1 MSKKIA
7 YTIVLVII
15 LIAGLSLYVYK
26 FKRPLPEIHL
36 EEKSFS
42 QLPGWKNANLRP
54 SLEAFKISCK
64 AFLKQNPEKSVG
76 SKFIE
81 LKVKDWQPICQAAM
95 RVNPKSQQ
103 EIKSFFET
111 WFSPATFYTDQPVKG
126 LFTGY
131 YMPIVKGSL
140 TKTEQYNVP
149 VYGVPK
155 NLISVYLG
163 AFDSDLKHHRRLFGR
178 VKGNSLI
185 PYYTRKEI
193 LEGAIEGL
201 APALAWINSPVD
213 LQFLEIEG
221 SGVIELENGERLAIG
236 YAAQNGQPYTSIA
249 KVLIERGV
257 LTKQNASMQGI
268 RNYFKTNPKEV
279 SSVLNQNK
287 SFVFFH
293 KHPQEEALG
302 SQGVPLTPGY
312 SMAVDLKWVPI
323 GTPLWLKTTRP
334 DHNDKKKPLE
344 RLMIAQD
351 TGGAIRGPV
360 RGDLYWGT
368 GDEAI
373 FVAGHMKNMGHYWLL
388 LPKTYFKNASMD
400 EK

>member
-1 MSKKIA
+1 MRKKIV
-7 YTIVLVII
+7 YSII
-15 LIAGLSLYVYK
+15 LVLLILIVTVGLYLFK
-26 FKRPLPEIHL
+26 FKQPKPEIHL
-36 EEKSFS
+36 KEQSFN
-42 QLPGWKNANLRP
+42 QLPGWETADLRP
-54 SLEAFKISCK
+54 SLETFKVSCK
-64 AFLKQNPEKSVG
+64 AFLKQNPEKIVG

-81 LKVKDWQPICQAAM
+81 LKVNDWQPICQAAM
-95 RVNPKSQQ
+95 NVNPESNK
-103 EIKSFFET
+103 EIKAFFET
-111 WFSPATFYTDQPVKG
+111 WFSPATFHTDEPVKG

-131 YMPIVKGSL
+131 YMPLVKGSL
-140 TKTEQYNVP
+140 TKTDQFNVP

-155 NLISVYLG
+155 DLISVDLG
-163 AFDSDLKHHRRLFGR
+163 LFDSDLKHHRRLFGR
-178 VKGNSLI
+178 VKENSLI

-193 LEGAIEGL
+193 RKGAIEGF
-201 APALAWINSPVD
+201 APTLAWIESPVD

-221 SGVIELENGERLAIG
+221 SGVIELENGEQIVIG

-268 RNYFKTNPKEV
+268 RNYFKAHPEEINA
-279 SSVLNQNK
+279 VLNQNK

-293 KHPQEEALG
+293 RHSRVEALG

-334 DHNDKKKPLE
+334 DHKNKKKPLE

-373 FVAGHMKNMGHYWLL
+373 FIAGHMKNMGYYWLL
-388 LPKTYFKNASMD
+388 LPKTYFNHERKS
-400 EK
+400 